1 MGDELPAGNT
11 DRIPRAAPVNRP
23 KLATMGHAW
32 RHRQSKAGRT
42 RLRPGRLE
50 MLIHGGLAERVSR
63 VAGAGWPVACS
74 DLPFVG
80 IEQVGNV
87 RLAGVYNGM
96 VRREWRDLAGD
107 LLMRHARRTCGENLC
122 GHARI
127 ATGGHWHAATQR
139 NRAPGRTYSQLARRN
154 RHETPADCA
163 RDRSPATAATQST
176 RRTPGSPYSN
186 SLAFG
191 LMETFLR
198 SPARGADD
206 E

>member
-50 MLIHGGLAERVSR
+50 MSVYVRMAEGVPRIAVT
-63 VAGAGWPVACS
+63 GWPVACS

-87 RLAGVYNGM
+87 RLAGIYRGM

-107 LLMRHARRTCGENLC
+107 LLMRHARRNCGENLC
-122 GHARI
+122 HHARI
-127 ATGGHWHAATQR
+127 ATGGHRHAATHG
-139 NRAPGRTYSQLARRN
+139 NRAPGRTYSQIARRRWLEN
-154 RHETPADCA
+154 LITTA
-163 RDRSPATAATQST
+163 RDRSPATLRPQPIG
-176 RRTPGSPYSN
+176 RTPGSPYSN